1 MVREWVL
8 QPQAYSDTETIS
20 GLKAL
25 DEFFEY
31 GKDKPGVAATRIT
44 TDAARDFTQKRL
56 AKGAAN
62 DTVNGSLALLRRMLK
77 IAHEDRKLHVMPKIR
92 LLKPGRPRKGFLDRG
107 GFEELLGHIHDKL
120 KPLFV
125 FLYYCGV
132 RLGEAKQI
140 EWSQVELAGKI
151 IRLEGDQTK
160 NSQPR
165 EIPLPDGL
173 VSMLETLPEDGP
185 VFDTTNYRKAWHKAC
200 VAVGRGTLE
209 KVEGKPDQRYN
220 GLLIHDL
227 RRSAIRNMMDADV
240 GEKVAM
246 EISGHKTRS
255 VFDRYNIV
263 SREDK
268 TKAMRKVQ
276 DAAKNLDLV

>member
-1 MVREWVL
+1 VL